1 MKQDIVRILSHMGL
15 GSRKECRKSVL
26 RGEVQ
31 IGGEV
36 LKNPKTLLETQGL
49 QVQYQ
54 GQDYD
59 WHETLWVMLH
69 KPKGYECSHNP
80 IHNSG
85 VFDLLPW
92 HWIRR
97 GIQAAGR
104 LDSDS
109 SGLLLLS
116 DDGQWI
122 HKIISPRHQIA
133 KRYMVTLKHA
143 AEEKFLQTLEE
154 GVVLK
159 GEQEPV
165 QALQGVQLD
174 ATHICF
180 SITEGKYHQVR
191 RMVAA
196 AGNRVEELH
205 RVSVGPLE
213 LGELEEGQWRLLS
226 EQEAMQVGT
235 P

>member
-1 MKQDIVRILSHMGL
+1 
-15 GSRKECRKSVL
+15 
-26 RGEVQ
+26 
-31 IGGEV
+31 
-36 LKNPKTLLETQGL
+36 L
-49 QVQYQ
+49 QVRYQ

-69 KPKGYECSHNP
+69 KPRGYECSHNP
-80 IHNSG
+80 MHNAG

-97 GIQAAGR
+97 GVQAAGR

-109 SGLLLLS
+109 SGLLLFS
-116 DDGQWI
+116 DDGHWI
-122 HKIISPRHQIA
+122 HKIISPKHQIA
-133 KRYMVTLKHA
+133 KRYLVTLKHT
-143 AEEKFLQTLEE
+143 AEMNFLQTLEE
-154 GVVLK
+154 GVVLN

-165 QALQGVQLD
+165 RALQGERLD
-174 ATHICF
+174 DTHIRF

-205 RVSVGPLE
+205 RISVGPLE
-213 LGELEEGQWRLLS
+213 LGELEEGQWRLLT
-226 EQEAMQVGT
+226 EQEALKVIEQ
-235 P
+235 